1 MQLFSRVSQYYILCG
16 IVPFPRAGHINVMH
30 VTHFTCRYFEVF
42 PECVSVYTGLPQSE
56 MNVMALGLSH
66 R

>member
-1 MQLFSRVSQYYILCG
+1 MQLFSRVSQYYILRG

-30 VTHFTCRYFEVF
+30 VTHFTCRYFE
-42 PECVSVYTGLPQSE
+42 CDSVYTGLPQSE
-56 MNVMALGLSH
+56 VNVMALGLSH